1 MCIALLS
8 TAHPQYK
15 LILLDNRDEYVSRPT
30 AKAEF
35 WPAPNEHVLGGR
47 DLMRPVHG
55 TWLGVSRTGRIAVL
69 TNFRE
74 DTPPPPTAVSRGEI
88 IKKFLTQ
95 DEAVST
101 EDFVRD
107 VVDDG
112 VARDAGG
119 FSLVCGRVGSNS
131 SSGEPE
137 RLAVISNR
145 ARSGEEVPWICG
157 DILQTVGLSNTHFGD
172 RTWPKVVNGEVGL
185 LEAIRE
191 DMLLRENAS
200 EAPEKA
206 EEDFIENCFA
216 LLSDDELT
224 RRGLKIEDGL
234 EAHILQ
240 LRNTILVPAL
250 GRRDA
255 QELVSQKRN
264 EQKDIGLDIKPDE
277 IAAARKDEVARLLG
291 SGQSSDVVSEAKK
304 QGLGTSGIYAT
315 QKQTVVLVSQDNQ
328 VRFLERTLFDDNCE
342 PSKDTID
349 IKFTIE
355 K

>member
-15 LILLDNRDEYVSRPT
+15 LILLDNRDEYISRPT
-30 AKAEF
+30 AKADF
-35 WPAPNEHVLGGR
+35 WPAPNSHVLGGR
-47 DLMRPVHG
+47 DLLRPIQG
-55 TWLGVSRTGRIAVL
+55 TWLGVTRTGRIAVL

-88 IKKFLTQ
+88 IKKFLTE
-95 DEAVST
+95 DESVST
-101 EDFVRD
+101 EDFVRG
-107 VVDDG
+107 VIDDG

-119 FSLVCGRVGSNS
+119 FSLVCGRVHPGTDGHS
-131 SSGEPE
+131 E

-157 DILQTVGLSNTHFGD
+157 DIVQTVGLSNTHFGD
-172 RTWPKVVNGEVGL
+172 RSWPKVVKGEAEL
-185 LEAIRE
+185 LHAIRE
-191 DMLLRENAS
+191 DLTTRENKPVS
-200 EAPEKA
+200 LGNVENEFVEK
-206 EEDFIENCFA
+206 CFE

-224 RRGLKIEDGL
+224 RRGLKAEDGL

-255 QELVSQKRN
+255 QELMAGKRYQQ
-264 EQKDIGLDIKPDE
+264 EDVGLDKKPDE
-277 IAAARKDEVARLLG
+277 IAAARSDEVASLLG
-291 SGQSSDVVSEAKK
+291 GGQGGDLVSEAKK

-315 QKQTVVLVSQDNQ
+315 QKQTVILINKDNQ
-328 VRFLERTLFDDNCE
+328 VRFLERTLFDE
-342 PSKDTID
+342 EYRPVKDTID
-349 IKFTIE
+349 MTFTIE
-355 K
+355 R